1 MNATRPRAA
10 LALLAL
16 ASLLTAGCGALHEGP
31 PSDHFD
37 GTRFFNP
44 GQPRE
49 GSPLGYLKLRL
60 ERSPAEWPASVP
72 LPVGLQPPPARV
84 NGDEARVTAIGHAT
98 LLVQV
103 GGLNI
108 LTDPWWSERASP
120 LSWAG
125 PKRVTPPA
133 FALEAL
139 PKIDVVLISHDH
151 HDHLDPPT
159 LRALDARDRP
169 RVVVPLGLL
178 KSVQGWM
185 PASTVTQHD
194 WGDKLTVGAATVH
207 LEPMRHGSGRGLLDQ
222 QKTLW
227 AAFVIEAAGFRI
239 WHVGDTGYGPFA
251 AATGRKHGPLDLAI
265 LPIGAYDPP
274 SFMGEAHVT
283 PAEAVKLLL
292 DSGAARALAH
302 HFDTVPLAFEPHGE
316 APRLL
321 AEARRAA
328 GLPDDRF
335 IAPRPGE
342 ALVLK
347 RRAAQ

>member
-1 MNATRPRAA
+1 MNRPHSRAA
-10 LALLAL
+10 LATLAL
-16 ASLLTAGCGALHEGP
+16 AALLTAGCGALHEGP

-49 GSPLGYLKLRL
+49 GTPWGYLKLRL
-60 ERSPAEWPASVP
+60 ERSQAEWPEAVP
-72 LPVGLQPPPARV
+72 LPAGLQPPPARV
-84 NGDEARVTAIGHAT
+84 DGDEARVTAIGHAT

-103 GGLNI
+103 AGLNI

-120 LSWAG
+120 FSWAG

-133 FALEAL
+133 FALAAM
-139 PKIDVVLISHDH
+139 PKIDLVLITHDH
-151 HDHLDPPT
+151 HDHLDPET
-159 LRALDARDRP
+159 LRAIDARDKP
-169 RVVVPLGLL
+169 RVIVPLGLK

-185 PASTVTQHD
+185 PASTVSQHD
-194 WGDKLTVGAATVH
+194 WGDSVTVGAATVH

-227 AAFVIEAAGFRI
+227 AAYVIAAGGFRI

-283 PAEAVKLLL
+283 PAQAVKLLQ

-302 HFDTVPLAFEPHGE
+302 HYDVVQLAFEPHGE

-328 GLPDDRF
+328 GLADDRF
-335 IAPRPGE
+335 IAPKPGE
-342 ALVLK
+342 ALVIR
-347 RRAAQ
+347 RRAQ